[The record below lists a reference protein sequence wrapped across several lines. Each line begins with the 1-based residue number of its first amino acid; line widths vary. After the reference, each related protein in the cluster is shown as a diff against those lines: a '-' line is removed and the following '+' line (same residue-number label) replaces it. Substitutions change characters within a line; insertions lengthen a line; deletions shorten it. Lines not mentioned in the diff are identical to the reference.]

1 MLKSFFAACC
11 LFRSGTSSMQHLQL
25 KKSLNFKKDRTIPLI
40 LKTKMFKKKKLNKKV
55 FAACSGTEQA
65 AKSLNR
71 FYLIYKTKK

>member
-1 MLKSFFAACC
+1 
-11 LFRSGTSSMQHLQL
+11 
-25 KKSLNFKKDRTIPLI
+25 
-40 LKTKMFKKKKLNKKV
+40 MFKKKKLNKKV